1 MKNETPEYLNNLIP
15 KRKQN
20 FDSRNTYIPSYN
32 CRTEFFE
39 SSFFLATLDEW
50 LQFNQRIR
58 SSEPITA
65 FKQKLLPPTFPLE
78 NIIFNILDT
87 EGLKLL
93 TRLHLGFFYLN
104 ERRFWQNFLKFLINV
119 LCKCSLETQN
129 TCLVALPSLHQF
141 FLLILWI
148 VDSHLLLTL
157 SYYNAIKKLQFSCID
172 ILGKKIKASH
182 LLHLILSKLKVLVV
196 TECFLKINNGLQN
209 V

>member
-50 LQFNQRIR
+50 LQLSQRIR
-58 SSEPITA
+58 SSESITA
-65 FKQKLLPPTFPLE
+65 FKQKLLSPTFPLE

-104 ERRFWQNFLKFLINV
+104 ERRF
-119 LCKCSLETQN
+119 
-129 TCLVALPSLHQF
+129 
-141 FLLILWI
+141 
-148 VDSHLLLTL
+148 
-157 SYYNAIKKLQFSCID
+157 
-172 ILGKKIKASH
+172 
-182 LLHLILSKLKVLVV
+182 
-196 TECFLKINNGLQN
+196 
-209 V
+209 

>member
-93 TRLHLGFFYLN
+93 TRLHLGLFYLN

-129 TCLVALPSLHQF
+129 TCLAALPSLHQF
-141 FLLILWI
+141 FF
-148 VDSHLLLTL
+148 DFMNSRYNS